1 MNWQSLIT
9 VLPTAVSAAFF
20 ATTHLTFAAAMARKS
35 DSTMP
40 SPAPRVS
47 VLKPVAGRDEELL
60 QNLASFVDLDY
71 PDHELL
77 LGTASLEDPAVPVI
91 QAFIA
96 ANPRLSARLVITSP
110 PRGEIKNPKVAQLID
125 LARAAT
131 GSVLVVSDANIRVPS
146 SYLRNLVSALS
157 RPGVGLVSS
166 VVVGAGER
174 TLAAAID
181 SAQLGA
187 YVAPSVAAAHAL
199 NLWPIT
205 VGKSMAMRRRDL
217 AAVGGFEGVAG
228 VLAEDDVLGQRF
240 HAHGLGVDLCFDPV
254 ENHGAHL
261 TWSAMLDRH
270 ARWAMIRRSLTPL
283 GFTFEL
289 LLSPLLVAAGIAAV
303 APSRAAFAA
312 LAFSL
317 VLMWAGALLS
327 LTRAHNPHAFALAA
341 LEPLRVA
348 TMSLC
353 WVLGAVR
360 RKVVWRGNAF
370 SLTAGSRLLPV
381 SPDARLAHG
390 GRSHG

>member
-1 MNWQSLIT
+1 MNWQSLLT
-9 VLPTAVSAAFF
+9 VLPTAVSAGFF
-20 ATTHLTFAAAMARKS
+20 TTTHLTFSAAMARKGES
-35 DSTMP
+35 KLP

-47 VLKPVAGRDEELL
+47 ILKPVAGRDEELL
-60 QNLASFVDLDY
+60 ENLASFVDLDY
-71 PDHELL
+71 PDYELL
-77 LGTASLEDPAVPVI
+77 LGTSSKDALAVPVI

-96 ANPRLSARLVITSP
+96 AHPGLQARLVITSP
-110 PRGEIKNPKVAQLID
+110 PRGEVKNPKVAQLID

-131 GSVLVVSDANIRVPS
+131 GSVLVVSDANIRVRE
-146 SYLRNLVSALS
+146 SYLRSLVFSLS

-174 TLAAAID
+174 TLASAID

-187 YVAPSVAAAHAL
+187 YVAPSVATAHAL

-205 VGKSMAMRRRDL
+205 VGKSMAMRARDL

-240 HAHGLGVDLCFDPV
+240 HAQGHGVELSFDPV
-254 ENHGAHL
+254 ENHAAQA
-261 TWSAMLDRH
+261 TWTSLIDRH

-289 LLSPLLVAAGIAAV
+289 LLSPLLVAAAIAVV
-303 APSRAAFAA
+303 APSRLSFAA

-327 LTRAHNPHAFALAA
+327 LSRARNPRALALAA

-360 RKVVWRGNAF
+360 REVVWHGNAF
-370 SLTAGSRLLPV
+370 SLTAGSKLLPA
-381 SPDARLAHG
+381 ARRAGAH
-390 GRSHG
+390 HG